1 MIDVVKNKELR
12 DKAVELGLC
21 DQWQGLWSNDWSD
34 SKIIAKYKEG
44 IDFCLANDFPSVE
57 YIKSHFNKQDLRNG
71 GIFVDDKHSVLNAK
85 MIVVRG
91 CSDITARYN
100 GNTVAEVYVTDNSK
114 LRLYAKNHCHVIL
127 HILGNAQVDISQED
141 DAKMLAIRHSKT
153 CGIHVTKGSITERE
167 EYTYLKDIQD

>member
-1 MIDVVKNKELR
+1 MIDAVKNKELR
-12 DKAVELGLC
+12 DKAIELGLC
-21 DQWQGLWSNDWSD
+21 DQWQGLWSNDWND
-34 SKIIAKYKEG
+34 NKMIAKYKEG

-57 YIKSHFNKQDLRNG
+57 YIKSHFNKQELRNG
-71 GIFVDDKHSVLNAK
+71 GVFVDDKHSVLNAK

-141 DAKMLAIRHSKT
+141 NAMVLAIKHTGT
-153 CGIHVTKGSITERE
+153 CNIHVDKGDATLKE
-167 EYTYLKDIQD
+167 E